1 MEFNDP
7 TSPTPEGYG
16 RARKAD
22 AVSLRHATHMP
33 RVMRDSIEYRDGA
46 LYTRDFTPALY
57 TRDFT
62 PALYTRDFTPALYT
76 RDFTP
81 ALYTRDFT
89 PHHIAPWNVTT
100 PARARYIVTIKPM
113 SCNKRYNLLYVV
125 FDTVYCTPCY
135 PLCHVVRYS
144 MQCIISNTMYHIIL
158 RDRI

>member
-81 ALYTRDFT
+81 AHYTRDFT